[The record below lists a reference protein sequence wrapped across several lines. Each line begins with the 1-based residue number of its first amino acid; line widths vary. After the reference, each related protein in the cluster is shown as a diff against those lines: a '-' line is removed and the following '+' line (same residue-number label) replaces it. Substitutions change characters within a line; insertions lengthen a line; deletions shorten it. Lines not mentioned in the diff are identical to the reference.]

1 MPKRSLILYAS
12 RTGNTEKVVM
22 RFKQVLEKKGWEC
35 DLLKI
40 DRKTNV
46 KMHPS
51 PFDCKKYDFLCVGS
65 YVDKSLPSPQL
76 IDIMRNNP
84 QSIHY
89 DPRLA
94 DPGGPPELPEEWDP
108 SMMASLPDTPP
119 PEGFGHRKTILGPE
133 SKKGIVFVTYSGH
146 DFGPPEAVPALET
159 LALEMAHLHF
169 QCIGKFSCPGK
180 FGNPKTEVW
189 FKDINQRPHER
200 DLLKAEIFLE
210 EVLEEIE

>member
-1 MPKRSLILYAS
+1 MAKRSLILYAS

-40 DRKTNV
+40 DRKTDV

-51 PFDCKKYDFLCVGS
+51 PFDCEKYDFLCVGS
-65 YVDKSLPSPQL
+65 YVDKSLPSPKL

-89 DPRLA
+89 DPHLA

-108 SMMASLPDTPP
+108 SMMKSLPDNPP

-133 SKKGIVFVTYSGH
+133 SKKGIVFATYAGH
-146 DFGPPEAVPALET
+146 DFGPPEAVPALEA
-159 LALEMAHLHF
+159 LALEMAHLQF

-180 FGNPKTEVW
+180 FGNPKNPW
-189 FKDINQRPHER
+189 FKDIANRPHER
-200 DLLKAEIFLE
+200 DLLKAEIFME
-210 EVLEEIE
+210 EVLEELD